1 MYSIYKISNTVTSKV
16 YIGQTSNTIEYR
28 FKEHLD
34 KSNNSNVNHRP
45 LYLAMNKY
53 GKENFYI
60 ECLEVVSTKEEANK
74 KEQFYIKQYDSFKNG
89 YNATIGGDCGSSN
102 KKQVLQID
110 IHTLKIVAIHE
121 STRGAGRSI
130 NKPNAKI
137 STCCTHLGRTAYG
150 YYWCFTKDYDLLLK
164 HIKNSKRYNI
174 QQIDPKTQKVVAVF
188 FSSTEAAKK
197 LNLDEA
203 HIRRACRKERKTC
216 GGFIWNY
223 I

>member
-197 LNLDEA
+197 LNRDEA

>member
-1 MYSIYKISNTVTSKV
+1 MYTIYKISNTVTSKV

-60 ECLEVVSTKEEANK
+60 ECLEVVSTKEEANE

-110 IHTLKIVAIHE
+110 VHTLKIVAIHE

>member
-1 MYSIYKISNTVTSKV
+1 MYSIYKISNTITSKV

-34 KSNNSNVNHRP
+34 KSSDFNVNHRP

-60 ECLEVVSTKEEANK
+60 ECLEVVPTKEEANE

-121 STRGAGRSI
+121 STRSAGRSI
-130 NKPNAKI
+130 DKPNAKI

-150 YYWCFTKDYDLLLK
+150 YYWCFIEDYELLLK
-164 HIKNSKRYNI
+164 YIKNNKQYI
-174 QQIDPKTQKVVAVF
+174 QQIDSKTQEVVAIF